1 MLETTGDS
9 LPMKAKYLGIALLPT
24 LLLFVGGLAPKSAAQ
39 VTVLGPEFTLTKVVA
54 PPLQRDEKHCDYF
67 LWTKLGGEAQRV
79 SFSYVLP
86 GGKSDSDTPR
96 IENVTVLINPVKSVP
111 TARMT
116 GRDDSNRTL
125 WQVEMSQEVYVANQQ
140 CLHGITVAPAAGK

>member
-9 LPMKAKYLGIALLPT
+9 LPMKARYPGVVLLPT
-24 LLLFVGGLAPKSAAQ
+24 LLLFVGGIVPMPAAQ
-39 VTVLGPEFTLTKVVA
+39 PTVLGPEYTLTKVVA

-86 GGKSDSDTPR
+86 NKKADSDTPR
-96 IENVTVLINPVKSVP
+96 IENVTVIINPEKTVP
-111 TARMT
+111 TARMVGT
-116 GRDDSNRTL
+116 D
-125 WQVEMSQEVYVANQQ
+125 
-140 CLHGITVAPAAGK
+140 

>member
-24 LLLFVGGLAPKSAAQ
+24 LLLFVGGLAPKAAAQ
-39 VTVLGPEFTLTKVVA
+39 VTVLGPEYTLTKVVA

-67 LWTKLGGEAQRV
+67 LWTKLGGDAQRV
-79 SFSYVLP
+79 SFSYVLA

-96 IENVTVLINPVKSVP
+96 IENVTVVITPEKSVP
-111 TARMT
+111 TARMI
-116 GRDDSNRTL
+116 GKDDYNRTL
-125 WQVEMSQEVYVANQQ
+125 WRVEMSKEVYDANQQ

>member
-1 MLETTGDS
+1 
-9 LPMKAKYLGIALLPT
+9 MKAKYLGIALLPT
-24 LLLFVGGLAPKSAAQ
+24 LFLFVGGLAPKAAAQ
-39 VTVLGPEFTLTKVVA
+39 VTVLGPEYTLTKVVA

-86 GGKSDSDTPR
+86 NKKTDSGTPR
-96 IENVTVLINPVKSVP
+96 IENVTVVINPAKEVP
-111 TARMT
+111 TARMVGT
-116 GRDDSNRTL
+116 DDSNRTL
-125 WQVEMSQEVYVANQQ
+125 WQVEMAKDVYDANQQ